1 MNGAGAEL
9 ARVDGVLDRLGN
21 ARRRGQSF
29 LINFQVELHIDAT
42 EANIG
47 GNENSVSW
55 GRRDWLG

>member
-42 EANIG
+42 EANVG
-47 GNENSVSW
+47 GNENSVS
-55 GRRDWLG
+55 